1 MWFRRRP
8 RKGLALIVILKELHL
23 AAIGRVK
30 RLVAKVGCVTGIVSG
45 GPVPVARTK
54 VRQKLERDFM
64 TTLTR
69 WNPFKEMEEM
79 QRRLGSVF
87 ELAPLRKLAATGE
100 EERLTVAEWLP
111 LVDII
116 EDDKEYLISAELP
129 EVLKGDVKVTVENGI
144 LHLAGERK
152 FEKEEQGKKYHRIE
166 RSYGSF
172 VRSFTLPDDADAE
185 KVHADFKDGV
195 LKVHVAKSEKACPKQ
210 IKIDVA

>member
-1 MWFRRRP
+1 ME
-8 RKGLALIVILKELHL
+8 RK
-23 AAIGRVK
+23 
-30 RLVAKVGCVTGIVSG
+30 
-45 GPVPVARTK
+45 
-54 VRQKLERDFM
+54 FM

-87 ELAPLRKLAATGE
+87 DLAPLRKLAATGE

-116 EDDKEYLISAELP
+116 EDDKEYLISADLP

-144 LHLAGERK
+144 LNLSGERK
-152 FEKEEQGKKYHRIE
+152 FEKEEPGKKYHRIE

>member
-1 MWFRRRP
+1 MYM
-8 RKGLALIVILKELHL
+8 ELHL
-23 AAIGRVK
+23 AVIGRWK
-30 RLVAKVGCVTGIVSG
+30 RLVVKAGGVTGIVCG
-45 GPVPVARTK
+45 GSEPVAQRK
-54 VRQKLERDFM
+54 VRRQIERKFM

-87 ELAPLRKLAATGE
+87 ELTPLRKLAATGE

-116 EDDKEYLISAELP
+116 EDDKEYLISADLP

-144 LHLAGERK
+144 LNFSGERK
-152 FEKEEQGKKYHRIE
+152 FEKEEPGKKYHRIE

>member
-1 MWFRRRP
+1 M
-8 RKGLALIVILKELHL
+8 ELHL
-23 AAIGRVK
+23 AVIGRWK
-30 RLVAKVGCVTGIVSG
+30 RLVVKAGCVTGIVRG
-45 GPVPVARTK
+45 GSEPVAQRK
-54 VRQKLERDFM
+54 VRRQIERKFM

-87 ELAPLRKLAATGE
+87 ELTPLRKLAATGE

-129 EVLKGDVKVTVENGI
+129 EVLKNDVKVTVENGI
-144 LHLAGERK
+144 LNLTGERK
-152 FEKEEQGKKYHRIE
+152 FEKEEPGKRYHRIE